1 MAVTQ
6 AEQKQFEAEY
16 QRFLDKE
23 LAAAKA
29 LSPTSAAS
37 AGREFVSALRDTG
50 LRELTEMKEQLQR
63 DARQSAVNVLVESG
77 LPEGAAAAVM
87 ETGEALLSGKKVDVD
102 RLARMAVSATATA
115 ACAATGYGAAVAPVC
130 GLVAAALYSP
140 IKNAFTKAFGG
151 RTQEEIEEQRRQNAL
166 KAEAEKFY
174 WAAKT
179 AHDRKLTAL
188 LAFIEEGLRLWG
200 ARVVGKGNDAKL
212 WYADPLIIKQDPFRT
227 PVTGTSF
234 AQKQLA
240 TQQLAFVNRF
250 LRDIHSQ
257 EFAWMRDG
265 DIKLEEVLIN
275 GKYEFRRAE
284 LYIKPAWRLMMVGS
298 PPAWAVALRGQQ
310 LLDWAATAKRIIDQ
324 ERAKKGAD
332 SWPVCLH
339 PYAFAAGAAP
349 GVLPGRMS
357 SPPYAV
363 APCANSLYAC
373 RVDGSAVQ
381 CMPTGYGRTLHP
393 PGNNLDALRFP
404 LKANAAPV
412 SPDAYLNNVEYLTFS
427 GSAAQRAAFAI
438 VLQAKLRL
446 AANIDALAKTAAAV
460 SYGGTNPV
468 VRNQRAAAVQA
479 EQYQAVLAA
488 GGEKLREIA
497 ESKAQELT
505 RARIAGLAAEAKIQ
519 GEAAAKTG
527 AALTAEQQA
536 RADAEAR
543 AAASAAR
550 LRYLLAALAAA
561 GAWYWYSS
569 RKRGKRRSH

>member
-29 LSPTSAAS
+29 LSPTSAAP

-250 LRDIHSQ
+250 LHDIHSQ

-265 DIKLEEVLIN
+265 DLKLEEVLIN

-332 SWPVCLH
+332 VWPVCLH
-339 PYAFAAGAAP
+339 PSITFGAGTAP
-349 GVLPGRMS
+349 GVLPGRMT

-373 RVDGSAVQ
+373 RVDGSVVQ

-393 PGNNLDALRFP
+393 PGNNLDQLRFP
-404 LKANAAPV
+404 LTAVPSNYVAT
-412 SPDAYLNNVEYLTFS
+412 SS
-427 GSAAQRAAFAI
+427 GGNAAFA
-438 VLQAKLRL
+438 AT
-446 AANIDALAKTAAAV
+446 LAKATAAAAQADAV
-460 SYGGTNPV
+460 AKATTAVVWGGTNPL

-479 EQYQAVLAA
+479 EQYEAVLAA

-505 RARIAGLAAEAKIQ
+505 RARIAGLSAEAKIQ

-543 AAASAAR
+543 AATSAAR

-569 RKRGKRRSH
+569 RKKGRGKSQRSK